1 MPAYERYTHTYTHI
15 NGGTTYSSASDDST
29 AASTQ
34 VLSTIEQ
41 SATTGSTIF
50 PTNTNTEI
58 PNTFSETLSH
68 VTPTPTYTRTSQT
81 ATLLADNTSTH
92 NWYDSQSTIETQ
104 ATTICST
111 RTITTENTTEDST
124 EKHDAIYTY
133 EASGITY
140 NEGSIISKPTTSY
153 KVAGVGTVTDTLS
166 NGFYDTPDGTSA
178 YSYITETTSQLTSLA
193 YGTSQTIHATLSSDT
208 DLQSV
213 YGEISYLD
221 DTVFVTGSAPN
232 GVSTLLP
239 EPSTTTINAAT
250 YSGTTI
256 ENYVSTLRYS
266 VNSDQG
272 SFTTEFARPLPGRAN
287 TRAFYQTKTPDFTR
301 YTSLTRT
308 ETNKFRSDTVVETF
322 PDGPIAVGLNVTAI
336 TPVLPAGVVGFGF
349 DNGATSRPVYKTTS
363 TATAGESF
371 SQIPTSGILNE
382 LSTRNIAAFGGKIYV
397 TGSCGL
403 PANNSSR
410 TLSWFT
416 SPTTPEF
423 STVSTLLATHAS
435 TFTSATDS
443 TTSTLTSTRGMSISL
458 SCSEIITDKDDFVYY
473 EILSETATS
482 LDYLGSPS
490 RKTIFRTYQATLQN
504 NDDLTADRTV
514 VFSVGSY
521 TISRTSTNGATNSQ
535 ATNITDRWHTSVMP
549 KGENWAIDKVDSQ
562 DTATVLSYYDWD
574 IPWPPDILLT

>member
-34 VLSTIEQ
+34 ILATIEQ
-41 SATTGSTIF
+41 SATTNSAIF
-50 PTNTNTEI
+50 PTNTNTDD
-58 PNTFSETLSH
+58 PTTFSNSASH
-68 VTPTPTYTRTSQT
+68 VTPTPTYTSTSQT
-81 ATLLADNTSTH
+81 ATVSVANTSV
-92 NWYDSQSTIETQ
+92 NNYYDSQSTLETQ
-104 ATTICST
+104 STTICST
-111 RTITTENTTEDST
+111 RTITTENTTQDST
-124 EKHDAIYTY
+124 EKYDAVYTY
-133 EASGITY
+133 EASGIDY
-140 NEGSIISKPTTSY
+140 NETSILSNSTTY
-153 KVAGVGTVTDTLS
+153 LEAAGVGTVTDTLS
-166 NGFYDTPDGTSA
+166 NGFYDTPDGTTD
-178 YSYITETTSQLTSLA
+178 YSYITESTSQLSSA
-193 YGTSQTIHATLSSDT
+193 AFGTSQTIHTTLSSDT

-232 GVSTLLP
+232 GVITLLP
-239 EPSTTTINAAT
+239 EPFTSTINAAT

-256 ENYVSTLRYS
+256 QNYVSSLTYS
-266 VNSDQG
+266 INSNQE
-272 SFTTEFARPLPGRAN
+272 SLTTELAAPFTGLAP
-287 TRAFYQTKTPDFTR
+287 TRTFFQTKTPGFTR
-301 YTSLTRT
+301 YTSRTRT
-308 ETNKFRSDTVVETF
+308 ETNKYRAATVVTTL
-322 PDGPIAVGLNVTAI
+322 PDGPVALGLNVTAI
-336 TPVLPAGVVGFGF
+336 TPALPAGVVGFGF

-403 PANNSSR
+403 PTNNSSR

-435 TFTSATDS
+435 TYTSATDS

-458 SCSEIITDKDDFVYY
+458 SCNESITDKDDFVYY
-473 EILSETATS
+473 EILSETATV
-482 LDYLGSPS
+482 LDNLGFLSP
-490 RKTIFRTYQATLQN
+490 KKIFRTYQATLQN

-521 TISRTSTNGATNSQ
+521 TISRTNTNGVTNSQ

>member
-1 MPAYERYTHTYTHI
+1 MPAYERYTHTYTHLT
-15 NGGTTYSSASDDST
+15 GGTTYTRSSADST

-34 VLSTIEQ
+34 ILATIEQ
-41 SATTGSTIF
+41 SATTNSTIF
-50 PTNTNTEI
+50 PTNTNTDD
-58 PNTFSETLSH
+58 PTTFSETLSH

-81 ATLLADNTSTH
+81 ATLLVDNTSTN
-92 NWYDSQSTIETQ
+92 NWYDSQLTLETQ
-104 ATTICST
+104 VTTICST
-111 RTITTENTTEDST
+111 RTITTENSTEDST
-124 EKHDAIYTY
+124 ETYDAIYTY

-140 NEGSIISKPTTSY
+140 NEDSIISKPTTSY

-178 YSYITETTSQLTSLA
+178 YSYITETISQLTSLA
-193 YGTSQTIHATLSSDT
+193 YGTSQTIHVTRSSDT
-208 DLQSV
+208 DLQSL
-213 YGEISYLD
+213 YGEVSYLD
-221 DTVFVTGSAPN
+221 DTLFVTGTAPN
-232 GVSTLLP
+232 GVIALLP
-239 EPSTTTINAAT
+239 EPFTTTINEET
-250 YSGTTI
+250 YSSTRI
-256 ENYVSTLRYS
+256 ENYLSTLRYS

-287 TRAFYQTKTPDFTR
+287 TRSFYQTKTPDFTR
-301 YTSLTRT
+301 YSSYTRT
-308 ETNKFRSDTVVETF
+308 ETNKYRAATVVGTS
-322 PDGPIAVGLNVTAI
+322 PDGPVALGLNVTAI
-336 TPVLPAGVVGFGF
+336 TPALPAGVVGFGF

-423 STVSTLLATHAS
+423 STVSKLLATHAS
-435 TFTSATDS
+435 TYTSATDS

-458 SCSEIITDKDDFVYY
+458 SCSESITDKDDFVYY
-473 EILSETATS
+473 EILSETATFS
-482 LDYLGSPS
+482 DNFGFPAP
-490 RKTIFRTYQATLQN
+490 KKIFRTYQATLQN

-521 TISRTSTNGATNSQ
+521 TISRTSTNGATTSQ
-535 ATNITDRWHTSVMP
+535 ATNITDRWHTSIMP